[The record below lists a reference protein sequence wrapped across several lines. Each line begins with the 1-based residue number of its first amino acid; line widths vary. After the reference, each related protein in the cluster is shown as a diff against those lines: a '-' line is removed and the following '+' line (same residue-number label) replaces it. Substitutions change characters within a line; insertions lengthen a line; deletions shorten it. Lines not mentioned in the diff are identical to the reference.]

1 MNRLL
6 IATLTILLVLSTVP
20 AMGQRWVERNST
32 ESDRDL
38 DRVSFA
44 GEITSIDGQV
54 ACIRTDDGE
63 TMYVHLGPRWYWHE
77 RGYRL
82 RTGIHVEVSGWF
94 DDEDESSC
102 YAGYISGDGFH
113 FELSDSDGYPLWLQD
128 NDRGDNWQPRHNIVF
143 DYYWNPPPRPPVWWH
158 APRYNYWGDHWRP
171 YGRPRYHHDGPR
183 WGGPGHGGPRHDG
196 PGWGGPGH
204 DGPRHDGPGW
214 GGPGH
219 DGPRH
224 DRPRDDGGRRH
235 RGGRRGD

>member
-44 GEITSIDGQV
+44 GEITGIDGQV
-54 ACIRTDDGE
+54 ATIRTDEGE

-94 DDEDESSC
+94 DDDDESSC
-102 YAGYISGDGFH
+102 FAGYISGDGFH
-113 FELSDSDGYPLWLQD
+113 FELSDSEGFPLWAQD
-128 NDRGDNWQPRHNIVF
+128 NDRDEWQPRHNVVY
-143 DYYWNPPPRPPVWWH
+143 DYYWNPPPRPPVWWQ
-158 APRYNYWGDHWRP
+158 APRFQQWNNHWGDRRP
-171 YGRPRYHHDGPR
+171 PRYHHNGPR
-183 WGGPGHGGPRHDG
+183 WGGPGR
-196 PGWGGPGH
+196 
-204 DGPRHDGPGW
+204 DGPRHDGPSG
-214 GGPGH
+214 
-219 DGPRH
+219 DG
-224 DRPRDDGGRRH
+224 DRRH
-235 RGGRRGD
+235 RGGRRGN